1 MRRVHGPGEPCGE
14 GGFTLIELMVV
25 VLIIGILIAIALP
38 TYLGARRTAS
48 DRAAQSNLRTGLAAA
63 MTYYSGTTSYSGFTP
78 STAKAFEA
86 SIRWIGAA
94 PPNEGEVSI
103 SAASGDQLLLV
114 ALSSSGTY
122 WCVAEIPNSP
132 ATAKGQGAAYT
143 DVNTIPQC
151 TGGW

>member
-1 MRRVHGPGEPCGE
+1 MRRVHGRAGPGGE
-14 GGFTLIELMVV
+14 AGFTLVELMMV

-63 MTYYSGTTSYSGFTP
+63 MTYYSGTTSYTGFTP
-78 STAKAFEA
+78 ATAKGFEG
-86 SIRWIGAA
+86 SINWVGAG

-103 SAASGDQLLLV
+103 STASGDQLLLV

-122 WCVAEIPNSP
+122 WCVAQIPNSP
-132 ATAKGQGAAYT
+132 ATAKGQGATYA
-143 DVNTIPQC
+143 DVSTVSQC